1 MKLAAAN
8 PLSGLIYLARTLS
21 GMRKTPAGEIMLPER
36 ERWLLWAPVCVS
48 LGVAGYFLLAV
59 EPPLW
64 LGPC

>member
-1 MKLAAAN
+1 MKLASAN
-8 PLSGLIYLARTLS
+8 PLSGLIYLARTL
-21 GMRKTPAGEIMLPER
+21 GDMRETPAGEIMPPEC
-36 ERWLLWAPVCVS
+36 ERWLLWAPGCVA